1 MSGILNQRFRGV
13 QYVEFSVLVQSVYL
27 WFRDKLKRTKG
38 NTIKVSA
45 RDYFKWLDECYKP
58 TPVDCAQFYVAFD
71 EVARVEGLVRVEE
84 LEPKGSYK
92 RGRVYLILDRL
103 RKVEAIRPLVSETTI

>member
-1 MSGILNQRFRGV
+1 MSGIPKRFRGT
-13 QYVEFSVLVQSVYL
+13 QYTEFPVLVQSAYL
-27 WFRDKLKRTKG
+27 WLKEKLKRTRGSMVK
-38 NTIKVSA
+38 ISP
-45 RDYFKWLDECYKP
+45 REYFKWLDSWYEP

-71 EVARVEGLVRVEE
+71 EIAKVERLVRMEE

-103 RKVEAIRPLVSETTI
+103 RKVEGIRLLVGETTI

>member
-1 MSGILNQRFRGV
+1 MSGIPNRFRRV
-13 QYVEFSVLVQSVYL
+13 QYIEYPVLVQSVYL
-27 WFRDKLKRTKG
+27 WLKEKLKRTRG
-38 NTIKVSA
+38 NMIKISA

-58 TPVDCAQFYVAFD
+58 TPVDCVQFYVAFD

-84 LEPKGSYK
+84 LEPKGAYK

-103 RKVEAIRPLVSETTI
+103 RKVGAVRPLVSEITI

>member
-1 MSGILNQRFRGV
+1 MSGVPNRFKGV
-13 QYVEFSVLVQSVYL
+13 QYIEYPVLVQSIYL
-27 WFRDKLKRTKG
+27 WLKEKLKRTRG

-58 TPVDCAQFYVAFD
+58 TPIDCAQFYVAFD

-103 RKVEAIRPLVSETTI
+103 RKVEAIRVLVGESTI